1 MSCKVTFVP
10 QRNTCITGPHPCE
23 DLHFP
28 SRGTQ
33 EGKGRRE
40 EGKITYKQEG
50 GQKRKRLFPK
60 GNKQRV
66 PGGGCA
72 GAGAERVRGMKDSPP
87 QTTVAL

>member
-1 MSCKVTFVP
+1 MRTFTS
-10 QRNTCITGPHPCE
+10 QTE
-23 DLHFP
+23 EL
-28 SRGTQ
+28 
-33 EGKGRRE
+33 GKGREEGKKGRR

-72 GAGAERVRGMKDSPP
+72 GAGAERVRGMKDSLP